1 MLAAFSLRGETNA
14 RQGNFWMWRKLVA
27 GAALDDDLHTVL
39 VLSLA
44 GLDLSLW
51 LLGHRFLLV
60 M

>member
-1 MLAAFSLRGETNA
+1 
-14 RQGNFWMWRKLVA
+14 MWRKLVI
-27 GAALDDDLHTVL
+27 GSALDDDLHAVL

-51 LLGHRFLLV
+51 LLGHGFLLA